1 MLKSITS
8 PKILLRTLRW
18 WGFETTSYM
27 LCLLS
32 MIYRTHWSV
41 NLANPWPHLVCWSLR
56 SLIYVMQ
63 CYTVDLLCVHI
74 SFVTLGLLLGHYFME
89 DHLLYAFYPTI
100 TFILGLLY
108 VLQAK
113 IGTPPTYLSLIEDRK
128 IERLKNDFIARGE
141 RKKSCVK
148 WWLKA
153 TKYYESLYVT
163 LIHVVNQIWIPNMV
177 IRTCI
182 QNNFNAG
189 YFLRNWLT
197 MNLLST
203 TKVIFLSP

>member
-1 MLKSITS
+1 MLEPPLT
-8 PKILLRTLRW
+8 
-18 WGFETTSYM
+18 Y
-27 LCLLS
+27 LCSAVLHNGVAMCAHKFRHTRPS
-32 MIYRTHWSV
+32 T
-41 NLANPWPHLVCWSLR
+41 WSLF
-56 SLIYVMQ
+56 YGGPF
-63 CYTVDLLCVHI
+63 TVCFLSNYNLYFGSPLCV
-74 SFVTLGLLLGHYFME
+74 TNKNRY
-89 DHLLYAFYPTI
+89 
-100 TFILGLLY
+100 
-108 VLQAK
+108 
-113 IGTPPTYLSLIEDRK
+113 TYLSLIEDRK